1 MNFERYTERSRGF
14 VQSAQSR
21 AVAAG
26 HQQFTPEHLLKELLD
41 DRDGLAA
48 NLIRAAGGRPEE
60 ALERVEAAL
69 AALPRVEGDG
79 AGQLY
84 IAPETAQLFEQA
96 EKVAEQAGDRFVT
109 AERLLLAMLLAK
121 SSKTAKILG
130 DAGLTAARTQ
140 HRDQRDTQRPHGGF
154 RRRRGRL

>member
-60 ALERVEAAL
+60 ALESVEAAL

-79 AGQLY
+79 AGHLY

-109 AERLLLAMLLAK
+109 AEVLRILTESEGPTRILYRPRKVFLLCQCNPRFEFSIRLGLYMLPC
-121 SSKTAKILG
+121 
-130 DAGLTAARTQ
+130 
-140 HRDQRDTQRPHGGF
+140 RP
-154 RRRRGRL
+154 